1 MKLFLI
7 LFACLLLAVQ
17 ADAAWF
23 DDPEQQ
29 RIKQLQI
36 DLDEQ
41 RQATGGWQIAS
52 GLLAIGMVVVFTIG
66 TALGSKA
73 RRHEH

>member
-7 LFACLLLAVQ
+7 LFACLLFAMQ
-17 ADAAWF
+17 TDAAWF
-23 DDPEQQ
+23 EDPDQQ
-29 RIKQLQI
+29 RIEQLQV
-36 DLDEQ
+36 DLDAQ
-41 RQATGGWQIAS
+41 RQATGGWQIAT
-52 GLLAIGMVVVFTIG
+52 GLLAIGMVIVFTIG